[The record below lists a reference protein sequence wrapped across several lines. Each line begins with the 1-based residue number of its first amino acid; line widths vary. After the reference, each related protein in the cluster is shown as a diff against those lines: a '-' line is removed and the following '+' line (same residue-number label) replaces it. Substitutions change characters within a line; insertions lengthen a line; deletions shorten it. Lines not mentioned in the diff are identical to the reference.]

1 MADNEM
7 TIIGN
12 LTREPELRFTTGGT
26 AICSFGVA
34 VNRRYQ
40 QNGEWVD
47 APTNFFNV
55 TCWGQYGENVAAS
68 LSKGD
73 RVLVKGRLE
82 FRKYTNKDGIEVT
95 THDIQA
101 DEVCPSL
108 KWATASM
115 QRIERS
121 GGGQGGGRRNS
132 AGYTQDD
139 RPAQNPPPRR
149 MADPIYHGEEEPFVS
164 LYSGHRSYRNLH
176 MEPGF

>member
-1 MADNEM
+1 MADNDI

-26 AICSFGVA
+26 ATCSFGVA
-34 VNRRYQ
+34 VNRRYM

-55 TCWGQYGENVAAS
+55 SCWGQYGENVASS
-68 LSKGD
+68 LNKGD

-82 FRKYTNKDGIEVT
+82 FRKYKNKDEIEVT

-108 KWATASM
+108 KWATATM
-115 QRIERS
+115 TRTERS
-121 GGGQGGGRRNS
+121 TPGQGGQPRQG
-132 AGYTQDD
+132 AQGA
-139 RPAQNPPPRR
+139 PAQQSSPPQGRP
-149 MADPIYHGEEEPFVS
+149 ADPIYGDEEPF
-164 LYSGHRSYRNLH
+164 
-176 MEPGF
+176 